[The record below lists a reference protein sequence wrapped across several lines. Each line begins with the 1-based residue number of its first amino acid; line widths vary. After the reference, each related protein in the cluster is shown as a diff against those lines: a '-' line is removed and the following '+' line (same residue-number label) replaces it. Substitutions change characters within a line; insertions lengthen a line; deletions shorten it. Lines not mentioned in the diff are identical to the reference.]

1 MACDTFIKI
10 ANKCKK
16 LFVLPQPGEVQPF
29 IEEILAMVTTI
40 ICDLETR
47 QVL

>member
-16 LFVLPQPGEVQPF
+16 LFVLTQPGEIQPF
-29 IEEILAMVTTI
+29 VEEILATITTI
-40 ICDLETR
+40 VCDLETR
-47 QVL
+47 QV